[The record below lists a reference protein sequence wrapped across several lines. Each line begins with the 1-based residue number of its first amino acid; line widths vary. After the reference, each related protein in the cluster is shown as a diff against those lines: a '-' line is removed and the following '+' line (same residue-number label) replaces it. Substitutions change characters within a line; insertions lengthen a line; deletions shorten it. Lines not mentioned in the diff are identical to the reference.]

1 MMSELGDLE
10 FVAFLQD
17 VEGMLRT
24 RNHPILLTEIACLS
38 RDDLDSDTELRNY
51 FQSAY
56 ERLTQVT
63 VGTIAI
69 LAASIRNSPDSFV
82 TWS

>member
-1 MMSELGDLE
+1 MRELGDLE
-10 FVAFLQD
+10 FVSFLQD

-24 RNHPILLTEIACLS
+24 RNHPILLTDFPNVS
-38 RDDLDSDTELRNY
+38 RDDLDSDTELHVF

-63 VGTIAI
+63 VGTIEL
-69 LAASIRNSPDSFV
+69 LAASIRNSPDFFL